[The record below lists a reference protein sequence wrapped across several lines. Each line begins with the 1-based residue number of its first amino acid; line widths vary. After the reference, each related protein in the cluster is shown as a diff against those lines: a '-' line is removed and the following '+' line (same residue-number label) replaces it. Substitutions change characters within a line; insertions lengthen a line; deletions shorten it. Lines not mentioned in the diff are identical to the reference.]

1 MRDRGTRRRPCED
14 SGQTLIELLVV
25 MLILSVLTGIVYG
38 VLITVQR
45 QTADTVKR
53 ADSVDQA
60 RLALSQI
67 DRQVRSG
74 NVFYD
79 PVLEALPMSM
89 RVYTQSN
96 GDNLCVQW
104 QVTGGELRTRSWD
117 PKVPLTVGAWRTV
130 ARNVVNV
137 VDSDPSTV
145 DAQAPFALAGGG
157 TTTSYGQRLVDVLFL
172 VREPTSDGKAVEVRA
187 SLSGRNTQYGM
198 DPGVCTAPIP

>member
-1 MRDRGTRRRPCED
+1 MPDRRAVRRRGED

-25 MLILSVLTGIVYG
+25 MLILSTVTAVIYG
-38 VLITVQR
+38 VLIIVQR
-45 QTADTVKR
+45 QTADTIKR

-60 RLALSQI
+60 RQALSQI

-79 PVLEALPMSM
+79 PVLESLPMSM

-96 GDNLCVQW
+96 GAPRCVQW
-104 QVTGGELRTRSWD
+104 QIAGGELRTRSWD
-117 PKVPLTVGAWRTV
+117 PNAPLAIEDWHPV
-130 ARNVVNV
+130 ARNIVNV
-137 VDSDPSTV
+137 VDADPSTP

-172 VREPTSDGKAVEVRA
+172 VQEPTSDGKAVEVRA

-198 DPGVCTAPIP
+198 DPGVCPAPTP